1 MNLITCMN
9 GVSGAQRNIHGTR
22 VKITTSGPSKV
33 FSPAFSSIWIFA
45 HGNLLISRSRVI
57 SAEDWLISKVY
68 NRNVSNV
75 FIHNLKLFSFIFCL
89 VAKTGGDIAKNEPSD
104 F

>member
-9 GVSGAQRNIHGTR
+9 GVSGAERNIHGTR

-75 FIHNLKLFSFIFCL
+75 FIQNLKLFRS
-89 VAKTGGDIAKNEPSD
+89 
-104 F
+104 